1 MMVVGYC
8 YDRIP
13 SQVIICSILI
23 QITPLKHAPFA
34 KGQGIREA
42 GSVKPAG
49 EVARFWLHSRQET
62 VLSAVER
69 DTWAPISAGPA
80 EEAVGHC
87 IEEAH

>member
-23 QITPLKHAPFA
+23 QSTPLKYAPFA
-34 KGQGIREA
+34 KGQGIQEA
-42 GSVKPAG
+42 GYVKPAG

-69 DTWAPISAGPA
+69 DIWAPKSAEPA

-87 IEEAH
+87 FEEVH

>member
-1 MMVVGYC
+1 MLYIDTE
-8 YDRIP
+8 YAP
-13 SQVIICSILI
+13 EICSLC
-23 QITPLKHAPFA
+23 
-34 KGQGIREA
+34 KGAGHTESRICEA
-42 GSVKPAG
+42 CG

-87 IEEAH
+87 FEEVH